1 MIKSNNKSIGILGGS
16 FDPPHKGHLK
26 ISQIAFKK
34 LNLKKIYWVVTKK
47 NPFKKKTFFSLQER
61 IEKCL
66 AMTKK
71 IRKIQIDY
79 LDDKIKSSRTI
90 KVLKYFRKKNK
101 NTKIYLVIG
110 SDTLINFHKW
120 TKWKDIL
127 QICEL
132 VVFSRKGFDKK
143 GRKSVIMK
151 HLGIENTVFIKKN
164 RIDIS
169 SSKLRK
175 NYLK

>member
-26 ISQIAFKK
+26 ISRIALKK

-47 NPFKKKTFFSLQER
+47 NPFKNKTFFSLEER
-61 IEKCL
+61 LLKCV

-71 IRKIQIDY
+71 IGKIQVKY

-90 KVLKYFRKKNK
+90 KVARYFRKKNK
-101 NTKIYLVIG
+101 NTKIYLIIG
-110 SDTLINFHKW
+110 SDNLINFHKW
-120 TKWKDIL
+120 TSWKDIL
-127 QICEL
+127 EICEL

-143 GRKSVIMK
+143 GRKSLIIN

-169 SSKLRK
+169 SSKLRR